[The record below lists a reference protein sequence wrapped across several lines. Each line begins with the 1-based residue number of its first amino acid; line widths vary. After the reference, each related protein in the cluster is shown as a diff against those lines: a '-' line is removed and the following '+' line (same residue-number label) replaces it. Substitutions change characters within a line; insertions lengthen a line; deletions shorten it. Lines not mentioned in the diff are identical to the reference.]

1 MEVTPSASAGASD
14 PSSAAMD
21 SVLVEMRKART
32 NGWVLVSFTVV
43 VAGLLAVMALGI
55 DEDPLVWSFMALVL
69 GGIVVLCI
77 AGWVRNQHERRVMP
91 TIAGAFGLRYQKAP
105 AHFYKDLPQN
115 FIPLG
120 GRRSVD
126 DLMAGT
132 VADRRFRFAE
142 CKTETGG
149 KNSRPLFKGV
159 VMVVESKGTLPAFII
174 ASEKETK
181 GFLFFKGR
189 VQVDET
195 PLLHQAAGRDGQTY
209 GLWSHSADAMDMAG
223 LRAFMEQIIALGPKV
238 LGQSTLYSLVST
250 GGFYYV
256 SLRHNRDLFKIGG
269 LFSDDATVLTDM
281 RTAAAEFAHPIE
293 MVTEILRAEQA
304 LLTP

>member
-1 MEVTPSASAGASD
+1 MDTTPSASAGAPD

-32 NGWVLVSFTVV
+32 NGWVLVAFTAVV
-43 VAGLLAVMALGI
+43 SVMLALMALGI

-69 GGIVVLCI
+69 GGIVVLGI
-77 AGWVRNQHERRVMP
+77 VAWVRNQHERSVMP
-91 TIAGAFGLRYQKAP
+91 TIAAAFGLSYQKAP
-105 AHFYKDLPQN
+105 SQFYQDLPQN

-132 VADRRFRFAE
+132 VADRKFRFAE

-159 VMVVESKGTLPAFII
+159 VLVVESKGTLPSFTI

-181 GFLFFKGR
+181 GFMFFKGR
-189 VQVDET
+189 VQVDEI
-195 PLLHQAAGRDGQTY
+195 PLLHQAAGRDGQSY
-209 GLWSHSADAMDMAG
+209 GLWSHSSDARNMAG
-223 LRAFMEQIIALGPKV
+223 LRAFMDQIIALGPKV

-256 SLRHNRDLFKIGG
+256 SLRHSRDLFKIGG
-269 LFSDDATVLTDM
+269 LFSDDTTVMSDM

-293 MVTEILRAEQA
+293 MVTEILRAEEA
-304 LLTP
+304 LLAA